1 MAGGA
6 GNFGGTVIDITDAAD
21 NIGHRSCDNKIRHN
35 MTERIHIMRI
45 GQGYDVHRLTEG
57 RDLILGG
64 VKIPYD
70 KGLLGHSDADVLVHA
85 VMDALLGAA
94 ALGDIGEHFPDTDPA
109 YTGIFSIELLRHV
122 GKLLEENCYIIE
134 NIDAT
139 IIAQKPKL
147 KEYRPQMV
155 DNIAGALGIEKS
167 RVNVKAT
174 TEEGL
179 GFTGNGEGISSQ
191 AITLLTTVDNYCYD
205 REMMRGAGCGG
216 CSGCSANRLT
226 EE

>member
-1 MAGGA
+1 
-6 GNFGGTVIDITDAAD
+6 
-21 NIGHRSCDNKIRHN
+21 

-109 YTGIFSIELLRHV
+109 YKGISCIELLRHV